1 MLPNNDILR
10 FNQALFRLSQ
20 VKYLYLRVMNLL
32 TESSSINFVN
42 SRFYQFSPHEK
53 IT

>member
-1 MLPNNDILR
+1 MLSYTDILR

-20 VKYLYLRVMNLL
+20 VKYLYLRVMNQM
-32 TESSSINFVN
+32 TELSSINFVN